1 MANISIITVGSLKE
15 GYLREAVAEYK
26 KRLSQYAR
34 VEEIEL
40 KEERI
45 NNEDNRAE
53 IDSALT
59 KEADK
64 ILAAIPKDAYKIAL
78 CVEGKQYSSEELAS
92 LIGEGCDK
100 SGKIAL
106 VIGSSYGLSDR
117 EKVKREC
124 DVRLSFSKLTF
135 PHQLMKVILFES
147 LYRSFTILSGKRYHK

>member
-1 MANISIITVGSLKE
+1 VANVTVVTVGSLKE

-34 VEEIEL
+34 VDEIEI

-53 IDSALT
+53 IETALS

-64 ILAAIPKDAYKIAL
+64 ILAAIPKDAMKIAL
-78 CVEGKQYSSEELAS
+78 CVEGKQYTSEELAR
-92 LIGEGCDK
+92 LIGDGNDRG
-100 SGKIAL
+100 GKIAFI
-106 VIGSSYGLSDR
+106 IGSSYGLS
-117 EKVKREC
+117 EKVKKEC

-147 LYRSFTILSGKRYHK
+147 VYRSFTILHGKKYHK

>member
-1 MANISIITVGSLKE
+1 MANVTIISVGSLKE

-45 NNEDNRAE
+45 NDENNRAE
-53 IDSALT
+53 IESALS

-64 ILAAIPKDAYKIAL
+64 IIAAIPKDALKIAL
-78 CVEGKQYSSEELAS
+78 CVEGKQYTSEELAK
-92 LIGEGCDK
+92 LVGEGNDRG
-100 SGKIAL
+100 GKIAF
-106 VIGSSYGLSDR
+106 VIGSSYGLS
-117 EKVKREC
+117 EKVKKEC

-135 PHQLMKVILFES
+135 PHQLMKVVLFEAV
-147 LYRSFTILSGKRYHK
+147 YRSFTILHGKRYHK

>member
-1 MANISIITVGSLKE
+1 MANVTVITVGSLKE

-34 VEEIEL
+34 VDEVEI

-53 IDSALT
+53 INAALD
-59 KEADK
+59 KEAEK
-64 ILAAIPKDAYKIAL
+64 ILAAVPKDAMKIAL
-78 CVEGKQYSSEELAS
+78 CVEGKQYTSEELAR
-92 LIGEGCDK
+92 LVGEGNDRG
-100 SGKIAL
+100 GKIAFI
-106 VIGSSYGLSDR
+106 IGSSYGLSDR
-117 EKVKREC
+117 VKREC

-147 LYRSFTILSGKRYHK
+147 VYRSFTILAGKCYHK

>member
-1 MANISIITVGSLKE
+1 MAQLTVITVGSLKE

-34 VEEIEL
+34 VDEIEL

-53 IDSALT
+53 IEGALSR
-59 KEADK
+59 EADK
-64 ILAAIPKDAYKIAL
+64 ILSALPKDALKIAL
-78 CVEGKQYSSEELAS
+78 CVEGKQHTSEELARI
-92 LIGEGCDK
+92 IGDGCDRG
-100 SGKIAL
+100 GKIAL
-106 VIGSSYGLSDR
+106 VIGSSYGLS

-135 PHQLMKVILFES
+135 PHQLMKVILLEAM
-147 LYRSFTILSGKRYHK
+147 YRSFTILHGKRYHK

>member
-1 MANISIITVGSLKE
+1 MTQLTVITVGSLKE

-34 VEEIEL
+34 VDEIEL

-45 NNEDNRAE
+45 SNEDNRAE
-53 IDSALT
+53 IDSALDR
-59 KEADK
+59 EADK
-64 ILAAIPKDAYKIAL
+64 ILSAIPKDAMKIAL
-78 CVEGKQYSSEELAS
+78 CVEGKQYSSEELAA
-92 LIGEGCDK
+92 LIARGNDT

-117 EKVKREC
+117 VKREC
-124 DVRLSFSKLTF
+124 DVKLSFSKLTF

-147 LYRSFTILSGKRYHK
+147 LYRSYTIIHNKRYHK